1 MTQLQSPSG
10 RSQPDSVAVRSPLDR
25 FFKLSER
32 RTTVSR
38 EIRGGITTFVAM
50 AYVILL
56 VPLILGGVTDING
69 DKLSIPQLTTAT
81 ALAAGLSTVLMGLVG
96 NVPLA
101 LAAGLG
107 LVPVVAYQ
115 AAPHM
120 TWPQAMGLVVLM
132 GAVIVVLAA
141 TGLRTMI
148 INAIPLALKNAI
160 GVGIGMFIAM
170 IGLVSSGVVGNGAAG
185 GPPVTLGVDGH
196 LEGWPV
202 VVFAVGLLL
211 MLALFARKVPGA
223 MLISIAV
230 ATVLAIIIN
239 SVATIDPMA
248 WGTVVP
254 EAPESLFAAPD
265 FGLMFNVDLFGG
277 FAEAG
282 ALVASVV
289 LFTLVL
295 TGFFDAMGTV
305 FGVCDE
311 AGLLDEKGSMPGF
324 GKILTTDGV
333 AQIIGGATGG
343 AGSTVYVESAT
354 GVGEGARTGLTS
366 VVTGGLFCAA
376 IFFTPLAA
384 VVPIQAAAPALVLVG
399 ALMMTQ
405 ARKIDWS
412 DLEVAIPAFV
422 TIVLMPFTYSITNG
436 VGAGLIAY
444 VVIKAARGKFGEI
457 HGLVWI
463 VSAVFAAYF
472 AISGIELVLGG

>member
-1 MTQLQSPSG
+1 MTQTQSPITTPETGGS
-10 RSQPDSVAVRSPLDR
+10 ALEK
-25 FFKLSER
+25 FFRLSER
-32 RTTVSR
+32 KTTITR

-56 VPLILGGVTDING
+56 VPLILGGVADAHG
-69 DKLSIPQLTTAT
+69 DKLSIAQLTTTT
-81 ALAAGLSTVLMGLVG
+81 AFSAGLTTVLMGLVG

-132 GAVIVVLAA
+132 GIVIVILAA

-148 INAIPLALKNAI
+148 INAIPLAMKNAI

-170 IGLVSSGVVGNGAAG
+170 IGLVSSGVVGHGAPG

-196 LEGWPV
+196 LAGWPTV
-202 VVFAVGLLL
+202 IFAIGLLL
-211 MLALFARKVPGA
+211 MLGLFIRKVPGA
-223 MLISIAV
+223 ILISIAIS
-230 ATVLAIIIN
+230 TLLAIAVN
-239 SVATIDPMA
+239 AMARIDPKA

-254 EAPESLFAAPD
+254 EKPKSLFATPD
-265 FGLMFNVDLFGG
+265 FGLIGHIDLFGG
-277 FAEAG
+277 FATAG
-282 ALVASVV
+282 AVTATVV

-311 AGLLDEKGSMPGF
+311 AGLTDEKGEVPGM

-333 AQIIGGATGG
+333 AQIVGGLSGG

-354 GVGEGARTGLTS
+354 GVGEGARTGLAS
-366 VVTGGLFCAA
+366 VITGGLFCAA
-376 IFFTPLAA
+376 IFFTPIAA

-405 ARKIDWS
+405 ARKIDWN
-412 DLEVAIPAFV
+412 DLEVAVPAFI

-444 VVIKAARGKFGEI
+444 TVIKLARGKYREI
-457 HGLVWI
+457 HWLVAV
-463 VSAVFAAYF
+463 VSVVFVAYF
-472 AISGIELVLGG
+472 GINGIELALGG

>member
-1 MTQLQSPSG
+1 MTQIQTKPRTPGPVTG
-10 RSQPDSVAVRSPLDR
+10 RSALDR
-25 FFKLSER
+25 FFRLSER

-56 VPLILGGVTDING
+56 VPLMLGGVADVNG
-69 DKLSIPQLTTAT
+69 DKLSIAQLTTAT
-81 ALAAGLSTVLMGLVG
+81 AFSAGLSTILMGVAG

-107 LVPVVAYQ
+107 VVPVVAFQ

-120 TWPQAMGLVVLM
+120 TWPQTMGLVVLM
-132 GAVIVVLAA
+132 GVIIVVLAA

-148 INAIPLALKNAI
+148 INAIPLGLKNAI

-170 IGLVSSGVVGNGAAG
+170 IGLVSAGVVGHGAQT
-185 GPPVTLGVDGH
+185 GPPVTLGAGGH
-196 LEGWPV
+196 LSGWPV
-202 VVFAVGLLL
+202 VIFAVGLLV
-211 MLALFARKVPGA
+211 MLALFIRKVPGA
-223 MLISIAV
+223 ILISIAIS
-230 ATVLAIIIN
+230 TVLAI
-239 SVATIDPMA
+239 SVNALAKIDPQT
-248 WGTVVP
+248 WGPVVP
-254 EAPESLFAAPD
+254 EKPKGFLAAPD
-265 FGLMFNVDLFGG
+265 FGLALNIDLFGG

-282 ALVASVV
+282 GLVAGVV

-311 AGLLDEKGSMPGF
+311 AGLLDEQGTMPGI
-324 GKILTTDGV
+324 GKVLTIDGISQV
-333 AQIIGGATGG
+333 IGGISGG
-343 AGSTVYVESAT
+343 AGNTVYVESAT

-366 VVTGGLFCAA
+366 LVTGGLFCLAV
-376 IFFTPLAA
+376 FFTPLAA
-384 VVPIQAAAPALVLVG
+384 VVPIQAAAPALVIVG

-405 ARKIDWS
+405 ARKIDWN
-412 DLEVAIPAFV
+412 DLEVAVPAFL

-444 VVIKAARGKFGEI
+444 VVIKLARGKFREI
-457 HGLVWI
+457 HWLIGLV
-463 VSAVFAAYF
+463 SLVFAGYF
-472 AISGIELVLGG
+472 GISAIELLFGG

>member
-1 MTQLQSPSG
+1 MTQIQTPKTTATE
-10 RSQPDSVAVRSPLDR
+10 RSALDR
-25 FFKLSER
+25 FFKITQRGS
-32 RTTVSR
+32 TVSR

-69 DKLSIPQLTTAT
+69 DKLSIAQLTTAT
-81 ALAAGLSTVLMGLVG
+81 AFSAGLSTILMGLVG

-107 LVPVVAYQ
+107 VVPVVAFQ

-120 TWPQAMGLVVLM
+120 TWPQALGLVVIM
-132 GAVIVVLAA
+132 GVIIVIMAA
-141 TGLRTMI
+141 TGLRTLI
-148 INAIPLALKNAI
+148 INAIPTSLKNAI

-170 IGLVSSGVVGNGAAG
+170 IGLVSSGVVGNAAAG

-196 LEGWPV
+196 LTGWPV
-202 VVFAVGLLL
+202 VVFAIGLLL
-211 MLALFARKVPGA
+211 MLALFVRKTPGA
-223 MLISIAV
+223 ILISIAV
-230 ATVLAIIIN
+230 ATVIAIIIN
-239 SVATIDPMA
+239 AVATIDPKS

-254 EAPESLFAAPD
+254 EAPDSLFAAPD
-265 FGLMFNVDLFGG
+265 FGLMFNIDLFGG
-277 FAEAG
+277 FAQAG
-282 ALVASVV
+282 AMTAGVV

-311 AGLLDEKGSMPGF
+311 AGLTDEKGTVPGM
-324 GKILTTDGV
+324 GKILTVDGV
-333 AQIIGGATGG
+333 AQIIGGASGG

-366 VVTGGLFCAA
+366 VVTGGLFALA
-376 IFFTPLAA
+376 VFFTPLAA

-405 ARKIDWS
+405 ARKIDWT
-412 DLEVAIPAFV
+412 DLEIAVPAFV

-444 VVIKAARGKFGEI
+444 VVIKAARGKFSEI
-457 HGLVWI
+457 HWLVAV
-463 VSAVFAAYF
+463 VSVVFLAYF
-472 AISGIELVLGG
+472 GINGLEVALG

>member
-1 MTQLQSPSG
+1 MTQTQSPITAPETGGS
-10 RSQPDSVAVRSPLDR
+10 ALEK
-25 FFKLSER
+25 FFRLSER
-32 RTTVSR
+32 KTTITR

-56 VPLILGGVTDING
+56 VPLILGGVADAHG
-69 DKLSIPQLTTAT
+69 DKLSIAQLTTTT
-81 ALAAGLSTVLMGLVG
+81 AFSAGLTTVLMGLVG

-132 GAVIVVLAA
+132 GIVIVILAA

-148 INAIPLALKNAI
+148 INAIPLAMKNAI

-170 IGLVSSGVVGNGAAG
+170 IGLVSSGVVGHGAPG

-196 LEGWPV
+196 LSGWPTV
-202 VVFAVGLLL
+202 IFAIGLLL
-211 MLALFARKVPGA
+211 MLALFIRKVPGA
-223 MLISIAV
+223 ILISIAIS
-230 ATVLAIIIN
+230 TLLAIAVN
-239 SVATIDPMA
+239 AMAKIDPKA

-254 EAPESLFAAPD
+254 EKPKSLFASPD
-265 FGLMFNVDLFGG
+265 FGLIGHIDLFGG
-277 FAEAG
+277 FATAG
-282 ALVASVV
+282 AVTATVV

-311 AGLLDEKGSMPGF
+311 AGLTDEKGEVPGM

-333 AQIIGGATGG
+333 AQIVGGLSGG

-354 GVGEGARTGLTS
+354 GVGEGARTGLAS
-366 VVTGGLFCAA
+366 VITGGLFCAA
-376 IFFTPLAA
+376 IFFTPIAA

-405 ARKIDWS
+405 ARKIDWN
-412 DLEVAIPAFV
+412 DLEVAVPAFI

-444 VVIKAARGKFGEI
+444 TVIKLARGKYREI
-457 HGLVWI
+457 HWLVAV
-463 VSAVFAAYF
+463 VSVVFVAYF
-472 AISGIELVLGG
+472 GINGIELALGG

>member
-1 MTQLQSPSG
+1 MTQTQSPITAPETRGS
-10 RSQPDSVAVRSPLDR
+10 ALEK
-25 FFKLSER
+25 FFRLSER
-32 RTTVSR
+32 KTTISR

-56 VPLILGGVTDING
+56 VPLILGGVTDADG
-69 DKLSIPQLTTAT
+69 DKLSIPQLTTTT
-81 ALAAGLSTVLMGLVG
+81 AFSAGLTTVLMGVVG

-132 GAVIVVLAA
+132 GIVIVILAA

-148 INAIPLALKNAI
+148 INAIPLAMKNAI

-170 IGLVSSGVVGNGAAG
+170 IGLVSSGVVGHGAPG
-185 GPPVTLGVDGH
+185 GPPVTLGVEGH
-196 LEGWPV
+196 LAGWPTV
-202 VVFAVGLLL
+202 IFAVGLLL
-211 MLALFARKVPGA
+211 MLALFIRKVPGA
-223 MLISIAV
+223 ILISIAIS
-230 ATVLAIIIN
+230 TVLAIIVN
-239 SVATIDPMA
+239 AMATIDPKA

-254 EAPESLFAAPD
+254 EKPKSLFASPD
-265 FGLMFNVDLFGG
+265 FGLIGHIDLFGG
-277 FAEAG
+277 FATAG
-282 ALVASVV
+282 AVTATVV

-311 AGLLDEKGSMPGF
+311 AGLVDEKGQVPGM

-333 AQIIGGATGG
+333 AQIVGGLSGG

-354 GVGEGARTGLTS
+354 GVGEGARTGLAS
-366 VVTGGLFCAA
+366 VISGGLFCAA
-376 IFFTPLAA
+376 IFFTPIAA

-405 ARKIDWS
+405 ARKIDWN
-412 DLEVAIPAFV
+412 DLEVAVPAFI

-444 VVIKAARGKFGEI
+444 TVIKLARGKYREI
-457 HGLVWI
+457 HWLVAV
-463 VSAVFAAYF
+463 VSVVFGAYF
-472 AISGIELVLGG
+472 GINGIELALGG

>member
-1 MTQLQSPSG
+1 MTQVETRTTPVIG
-10 RSQPDSVAVRSPLDR
+10 RSVGERIFRLR
-25 FFKLSER
+25 ER

-56 VPLILGGVTDING
+56 VPLILGGATDIDG
-69 DKLSIPQLTTAT
+69 RHLSIAQLTTAT
-81 ALAAGLSTVLMGLVG
+81 ALSAGLSTVLMGLVG

-107 LVPVVAYQ
+107 VVPVVAFQ

-120 TWPQAMGLVVLM
+120 TWPQTMGLVVLM
-132 GAVIVVLAA
+132 GVIIVILAA

-160 GVGIGMFIAM
+160 GVGIGMFIAL
-170 IGLVSSGVVGNGAAG
+170 IGLVSSGVVGHGSPT
-185 GPPVTLGVDGH
+185 GPPVGLGPDGH

-202 VVFAVGLLL
+202 VIFAVGLLL
-211 MLALFARKVPGA
+211 MLALYIRKVPGA
-223 MLISIAV
+223 ILISIAIS
-230 ATVLAIIIN
+230 TVLAIIVN
-239 SVATIDPMA
+239 AVATIDPKA

-254 EAPESLFAAPD
+254 KLPEGLFAAPD
-265 FGLMFNVDLFGG
+265 FGLMLHIDPFGG
-277 FAEAG
+277 FVRAG
-282 ALVASVV
+282 ALTAGVV

-311 AGLLDEKGSMPGF
+311 AGLLDERGSMPGL
-324 GKILTTDGV
+324 GKVLTMDGI
-333 AQIIGGATGG
+333 AQIIGGASGG
-343 AGSTVYVESAT
+343 AGATVYVESAT

-366 VVTGGLFCAA
+366 VMTGGLFCLAV
-376 IFFTPLAA
+376 FFTPIAG

-412 DLEVAIPAFV
+412 DLELAVPAFL
-422 TIVLMPFTYSITNG
+422 TIVAMPFTYSITNG

-444 VVIKAARGKFGEI
+444 TVIKAARGKFREI
-457 HGLVWI
+457 HGLVWV
-463 VSAVFAAYF
+463 VSAVFACYF
-472 AISGIELVLGG
+472 GISAIELLLKG

>member
-1 MTQLQSPSG
+1 MTQIQDPTPTATTTIARGS
-10 RSQPDSVAVRSPLDR
+10 ALDR
-25 FFKLSER
+25 FFKLNER
-32 RTTVSR
+32 HTTVSR

-56 VPLILGGVTDING
+56 VPLILGGVTDIDGNH
-69 DKLSIPQLTTAT
+69 LSIAQLTTAT
-81 ALAAGLSTVLMGLVG
+81 AFSAGLSTVLMGLVG

-107 LVPVVAYQ
+107 VVPVVAFQ

-120 TWPQAMGLVVLM
+120 TWPQTMGLVVLM
-132 GAVIVVLAA
+132 GVIIVIMAA

-148 INAIPLALKNAI
+148 INAIPTALKNAI

-170 IGLVSSGVVGNGAAG
+170 IGLVSSGVVGHGAPG

-196 LEGWPV
+196 LQGWPV

-211 MLALFARKVPGA
+211 MLALYVRKVPGA
-223 MLISIAV
+223 ILISIAV
-230 ATVLAIIIN
+230 STLLAIVIN
-239 SVATIDPMA
+239 ALATIDPKA

-254 EAPESLFAAPD
+254 KRPDSFFAAPD
-265 FGLMFNVDLFGG
+265 FGLMLNVDLFGG
-277 FAEAG
+277 FARAG
-282 ALVASVV
+282 GLVASVV

-311 AGLLDEKGSMPGF
+311 AKLLDEKGTMPGI
-324 GKILTTDGV
+324 GKILTVDGI
-333 AQIIGGATGG
+333 AQVIGGVSGG

-366 VVTGGLFCAA
+366 VVTGGLFAA
-376 IFFTPLAA
+376 AVFFTPLAA

-405 ARKIDWS
+405 ARKIDWT
-412 DLEVAIPAFV
+412 DLEIAVPAFV
-422 TIVLMPFTYSITNG
+422 TIALMPFTYSITNG
-436 VGAGLIAY
+436 VGAGLISY
-444 VVIKAARGKFGEI
+444 VVIKAARGKFSEI
-457 HGLVWI
+457 HWLVAV
-463 VSAVFAAYF
+463 VSVVFAAYF
-472 AISGIELVLGG
+472 GINAIELALGG

>member
-1 MTQLQSPSG
+1 MTQIQTKPSASEPFAE
-10 RSQPDSVAVRSPLDR
+10 RSALDR
-25 FFKLSER
+25 FFRLSER
-32 RTTVSR
+32 KTTAAR

-56 VPLILGGVTDING
+56 VPLILGGVADVNG
-69 DKLSIPQLTTAT
+69 DKLSIAQLTTAT
-81 ALAAGLSTVLMGLVG
+81 AFSAGLSTILMGVAG

-107 LVPVVAYQ
+107 VVPVVAFQ

-120 TWPQAMGLVVLM
+120 TWPQTMGLVVLM
-132 GAVIVVLAA
+132 GVIIVVLAA

-148 INAIPLALKNAI
+148 INAIPIGLKNAI

-170 IGLVSSGVVGNGAAG
+170 IGLVSAGVVGHGAQT
-185 GPPVTLGVDGH
+185 GPPVTLGADGH
-196 LEGWPV
+196 LSGWPV
-202 VVFAVGLLL
+202 VIFAVGLLV
-211 MLALFARKVPGA
+211 MLALFIRKVPGA
-223 MLISIAV
+223 ILISIV
-230 ATVLAIIIN
+230 IATVLAITVN
-239 SVATIDPMA
+239 SLANIDPA
-248 WGTVVP
+248 TWGPVVP
-254 EAPESLFAAPD
+254 ESPAGFFSTPD
-265 FGLMFNVDLFGG
+265 FGLMFDIDLFGG

-282 ALVASVV
+282 GLVAGVV

-311 AGLLDEKGSMPGF
+311 AGLLDEKGTMPGI
-324 GKILTTDGV
+324 GKVLTVDGL
-333 AQIIGGATGG
+333 AQIVGGASGG
-343 AGSTVYVESAT
+343 AGNTVYVESAT

-366 VVTGGLFCAA
+366 IVTGGLFCLAV
-376 IFFTPLAA
+376 FFTPLAA

-405 ARKIDWS
+405 ARKIDWA
-412 DLEVAIPAFV
+412 DLEVAMPAFL

-444 VVIKAARGKFGEI
+444 VVIKSARGKFSEI
-457 HGLVWI
+457 HWLVWI
-463 VSAVFAAYF
+463 VALVFVGYFGISA
-472 AISGIELVLGG
+472 IELLLGG

>member
-1 MTQLQSPSG
+1 MTQVETRTTPAEP
-10 RSQPDSVAVRSPLDR
+10 RSALDR
-25 FFKLSER
+25 LFRIRER
-32 RTTVSR
+32 KTTVSR

-56 VPLILGGVTDING
+56 VPLILGGATDIDG
-69 DKLSIPQLTTAT
+69 AHLSIAQLTTAT
-81 ALAAGLSTVLMGLVG
+81 AFSAGLSTVLMGLVG

-107 LVPVVAYQ
+107 VVPVVAFQ

-120 TWPQAMGLVVLM
+120 TWPQTMGLVVLM
-132 GAVIVVLAA
+132 GVVIVILAA

-170 IGLVSSGVVGNGAAG
+170 IGLVSSGVVGHGSPD
-185 GPPVTLGVDGH
+185 GPPVGLGPDGH
-196 LEGWPV
+196 LQGWPV
-202 VVFAVGLLL
+202 VVFGVGLLL
-211 MLALFARKVPGA
+211 MLALYIRKVPGA
-223 MLISIAV
+223 ILISIAI
-230 ATVLAIIIN
+230 ATGLAIFIN
-239 SVATIDPMA
+239 AVGDIEPKS

-254 EAPESLFAAPD
+254 EMPDKLFAAPD
-265 FGLMFNVDLFGG
+265 FGLMMHIDLFGG
-277 FAEAG
+277 FARAG
-282 ALVASVV
+282 ALTASVV

-295 TGFFDAMGTV
+295 TGFFDAMGTI

-311 AGLLDEKGSMPGF
+311 AKLLDENGTMPGL
-324 GKILTTDGV
+324 GRVLTTDGV
-333 AQIIGGATGG
+333 AQIIGGASGG

-366 VVTGGLFCAA
+366 VVTGGLFCLA
-376 IFFTPLAA
+376 IFFTPIAG

-405 ARKIDWS
+405 ARKIDWA
-412 DLEVAIPAFV
+412 DLEVAVPAFL
-422 TIVLMPFTYSITNG
+422 TIVAMPFTYSITNG

-444 VVIKAARGKFGEI
+444 TVIKAARGKFREI
-457 HGLVWI
+457 HWLVWV
-463 VSAVFAAYF
+463 VSVVFAGYF
-472 AISGIELVLGG
+472 AISGIEVLLGG

>member
-1 MTQLQSPSG
+1 MTQIESRSATTTAEQS
-10 RSQPDSVAVRSPLDR
+10 ALDR
-25 FFKLSER
+25 FFKLSQR
-32 RTTVSR
+32 KTTVSR
-38 EIRGGITTFVAM
+38 EVRGGITTFVAM

-69 DKLSIPQLTTAT
+69 DKLSIAQLTTAT
-81 ALAAGLSTVLMGLVG
+81 AFSAGLSTILMGLVG

-107 LVPVVAYQ
+107 LVPVVAFQ

-120 TWPQAMGLVVLM
+120 TWAQAMGLVILM
-132 GAVIVVLAA
+132 GAIIVVLAA

-148 INAIPLALKNAI
+148 INAIPIALKNAI

-170 IGLVSSGVVGNGAAG
+170 IGLVSSGVVGAGAPG
-185 GPPVTLGVDGH
+185 GPPVTLGAGGH
-196 LEGWPV
+196 LQGWPV
-202 VVFAVGLLL
+202 VVFAFGLLL
-211 MLALFARKVPGA
+211 MLGLYARKVPGA
-223 MLISIAV
+223 ILISIAV
-230 ATVLAIIIN
+230 TTVLAIVIN
-239 SVATIDPMA
+239 AVATIDPKA

-265 FGLMFNVDLFGG
+265 FGLMFNVDLLGG
-277 FAEAG
+277 FSQAG

-324 GKILTTDGV
+324 GKILTVDGV
-333 AQIIGGATGG
+333 AQIIGGASGG

-384 VVPIQAAAPALVLVG
+384 VVPMQAAAPALVLVG

-405 ARKIDWS
+405 ARKIDWT
-412 DLEVAIPAFV
+412 DIEVAVPAFV

-436 VGAGLIAY
+436 VGAGLIAF
-444 VVIKAARGKFGEI
+444 VVVKAARGKFKEI
-457 HGLVWI
+457 HALVWV
-463 VSAVFAAYF
+463 VSAIFVAYF
-472 AISGIELVLGG
+472 GISAIEMVLGG

>member
-1 MTQLQSPSG
+1 MTQTQSPITTPETGGS
-10 RSQPDSVAVRSPLDR
+10 ALEK
-25 FFKLSER
+25 FFRLSER
-32 RTTVSR
+32 KTTITR

-56 VPLILGGVTDING
+56 VPLILGGVADAHG
-69 DKLSIPQLTTAT
+69 DKLSIAQLTTTT
-81 ALAAGLSTVLMGLVG
+81 AFSAGLTTVLMGLVG

-132 GAVIVVLAA
+132 GIVIVILAA

-148 INAIPLALKNAI
+148 INAIPLAMKNAI

-170 IGLVSSGVVGNGAAG
+170 IGLVSSGVVGHGAPG

-196 LEGWPV
+196 LAGWPMV
-202 VVFAVGLLL
+202 IFAIGLLL
-211 MLALFARKVPGA
+211 MLALFIRKVPGA
-223 MLISIAV
+223 ILISIAIS
-230 ATVLAIIIN
+230 TLLAIAVN
-239 SVATIDPMA
+239 AMARIDPKA

-254 EAPESLFAAPD
+254 EKPKSLFASPD
-265 FGLMFNVDLFGG
+265 FGLIGHIDLFGG
-277 FAEAG
+277 FATAG
-282 ALVASVV
+282 AVTATVV

-311 AGLLDEKGSMPGF
+311 AGLTDEKGEVPGM

-333 AQIIGGATGG
+333 AQIVGGLSGG

-354 GVGEGARTGLTS
+354 GVGEGARTGLAS
-366 VVTGGLFCAA
+366 VITGGLFCAA
-376 IFFTPLAA
+376 IFFTPIAA

-405 ARKIDWS
+405 ARKIDWN
-412 DLEVAIPAFV
+412 DLEVAVPAFI

-444 VVIKAARGKFGEI
+444 TVIKLARGKYREI
-457 HGLVWI
+457 HWLVAV
-463 VSAVFAAYF
+463 VSVVFVAYF
-472 AISGIELVLGG
+472 GINGIELALGG

>member
-1 MTQLQSPSG
+1 MTQTQSPITTSET
-10 RSQPDSVAVRSPLDR
+10 RVNPLDKLFR
-25 FFKLSER
+25 FSER
-32 RTTVSR
+32 KTTLSR

-56 VPLILGGVTDING
+56 VPLILGGVTDIHG
-69 DKLSIPQLTTAT
+69 DKLSIAQLTTTT
-81 ALAAGLSTVLMGLVG
+81 AFSAGLTTVLMGIVG

-107 LVPVVAYQ
+107 LVPVVAFQ

-132 GAVIVVLAA
+132 GIVIVILAA

-148 INAIPLALKNAI
+148 INAIPLAMKNAI

-170 IGLVSSGVVGNGAAG
+170 IGLASSGVVGKGAG
-185 GPPVTLGVDGH
+185 TPVTLGVDGH
-196 LEGWPV
+196 LSGWPTV
-202 VVFAVGLLL
+202 IFAVGLLL
-211 MLALFARKVPGA
+211 MLALFIRKVPGA
-223 MLISIAV
+223 ILISIAIS
-230 ATVLAIIIN
+230 TVLAIIVN
-239 SVATIDPMA
+239 SMAKIDPKQ

-254 EAPESLFAAPD
+254 EKPKSLFAAPD
-265 FGLMFNVDLFGG
+265 FGLIGHIDLFGG
-277 FAEAG
+277 FATAG
-282 ALVASVV
+282 AMTATVV

-311 AGLLDEKGSMPGF
+311 AGLVDEKGQVPGM
-324 GKILTTDGV
+324 GKILTVDGV
-333 AQIIGGATGG
+333 AQIIGGVTGG

-354 GVGEGARTGLTS
+354 GVGEGARTGFAS
-366 VVTGGLFCAA
+366 VITGGLFCAA
-376 IFFTPLAA
+376 VFFTPIAA
-384 VVPIQAAAPALVLVG
+384 VVPIQAASPALVLVG

-405 ARKIDWS
+405 ARKIDWN
-412 DLEVAIPAFV
+412 DLEVAIPAFL

-444 VVIKAARGKFGEI
+444 TVIKLARGKFREI
-457 HGLVWI
+457 HWLVAV
-463 VSAVFAAYF
+463 VSVVFVAYF
-472 AISGIELVLGG
+472 GINAIEMAF

>member
-1 MTQLQSPSG
+1 MTQTQTHSATPDPVTRRGSG
-10 RSQPDSVAVRSPLDR
+10 LDR
-25 FFKLSER
+25 FFKLSDR
-32 RTTVSR
+32 RTSVSR

-56 VPLILGGVTDING
+56 VPLILGGVKDING
-69 DKLSIPQLTTAT
+69 NSLSIAQLTTAT
-81 ALAAGLSTVLMGLVG
+81 AFSAGLSTILMGVVG

-107 LVPVVAYQ
+107 VVPVVAYQ

-120 TWPQAMGLVVLM
+120 TWPQTMGLVVLM
-132 GAVIVVLAA
+132 GVVIVIMAA

-148 INAIPLALKNAI
+148 INAIPLGLKNAI

-170 IGLVSSGVVGNGAAG
+170 IGLVSAGVVGHGSPD
-185 GPPVTLGVDGH
+185 GPPVTLGVGGQ
-196 LEGWPV
+196 LAGWPV

-211 MLALFARKVPGA
+211 MLALYLRKVPGA
-223 MLISIAV
+223 ILFSIAV
-230 ATVLAIIIN
+230 ATVLAIVIN
-239 SVATIDPMA
+239 GAATIDPKA

-254 EAPESLFAAPD
+254 KTPDALFATPD
-265 FGLMFNVDLFGG
+265 FGLFLNIDLFGG

-282 ALVASVV
+282 ALTAGVV

-311 AGLLDEKGSMPGF
+311 AGLLDEKGTMPSL
-324 GKILTTDGV
+324 GKVLTIDGV
-333 AQIIGGATGG
+333 AQVIGGVSGG
-343 AGSTVYVESAT
+343 AGNTVYVESAT

-366 VVTGGLFCAA
+366 VMTGVLFCLAV
-376 IFFTPLAA
+376 FFTPLAA

-412 DLEVAIPAFV
+412 DLEVAVPAFL

-444 VVIKAARGKFGEI
+444 VVIKAARGKFREV
-457 HGLVWI
+457 HWLLWA
-463 VSAVFAAYF
+463 VSVVFAAYF
-472 AISGIELVLGG
+472 GISAIELLLGG

>member
-1 MTQLQSPSG
+1 MTQVQSPKTATDTTAPS
-10 RSQPDSVAVRSPLDR
+10 RSALDR
-25 FFKLSER
+25 FFHLSDR

-38 EIRGGITTFVAM
+38 EVRGGITTFVAM

-56 VPLILGGVTDING
+56 VPLILGGVTDVDG
-69 DKLSIPQLTTAT
+69 SKLSIAQLTTAT
-81 ALAAGLSTVLMGLVG
+81 AFSAGLSTVLMGLVG

-107 LVPVVAYQ
+107 VVPVVAYQ

-120 TWPQAMGLVVLM
+120 TWAQTMGLVVLM
-132 GAVIVVLAA
+132 GIIIVIMAA

-148 INAIPLALKNAI
+148 INAIPLSLKNAI

-170 IGLVSSGVVGNGAAG
+170 IGLVSSGVVGHGAAG

-196 LEGWPV
+196 LQGWPV
-202 VVFAVGLLL
+202 VVFAVGLLI
-211 MLALFARKVPGA
+211 MLALFIRRIPGA
-223 MLISIAV
+223 ILISILIS
-230 ATVLAIIIN
+230 TVLAIAIN
-239 SVATIDPMA
+239 AWATIDPKA

-254 EAPESLFAAPD
+254 EAPSKFFAAPD
-265 FGLMFNVDLFGG
+265 FGLMLNIDLFGG
-277 FAEAG
+277 FARAG
-282 ALVASVV
+282 GLIASVV

-311 AGLLDEKGSMPGF
+311 AGLTDEKGTVPGM
-324 GKILTTDGV
+324 GKILTVDGI
-333 AQIIGGATGG
+333 AQIIGGASGG

-366 VVTGGLFCAA
+366 IVTGGLFCAA

-412 DLEVAIPAFV
+412 DLEVAVPAFI
-422 TIVLMPFTYSITNG
+422 TIALMPFTYSITNG

-444 VVIKAARGKFGEI
+444 VVIKAARGKFREI
-457 HGLVWI
+457 HWLVGV
-463 VSAVFAAYF
+463 VSVVFAAYF
-472 AISGIELVLGG
+472 GISAIELVLGG

>member
-1 MTQLQSPSG
+1 MTEVQTRTSPAATIAE
-10 RSQPDSVAVRSPLDR
+10 RSALDR
-25 FFKLSER
+25 FFRLSAR
-32 RTTVSR
+32 GSTVTR

-56 VPLILGGVTDING
+56 VPLILAGATDIDG
-69 DKLSIPQLTTAT
+69 KHLSIAQLTTAT
-81 ALAAGLSTVLMGLVG
+81 AFSAGLSTVLMGLVG

-107 LVPVVAYQ
+107 VVPVVAFQ

-120 TWPQAMGLVVLM
+120 TWPQTMGLVLLM
-132 GAVIVVLAA
+132 GVIIVILAA

-170 IGLVSSGVVGNGAAG
+170 IGLVSAGVVGHGSAS
-185 GPPVTLGVDGH
+185 GPPVSLGPDGH
-196 LEGWPV
+196 LQGWPV
-202 VVFAVGLLL
+202 VVFGVGLLL
-211 MLALFARKVPGA
+211 MIALYIRKVPGA
-223 MLISIAV
+223 ILISIAV
-230 ATVLAIIIN
+230 ATVLAVVIN
-239 SVATIDPMA
+239 AVATIDPKS

-254 EAPESLFAAPD
+254 KAPSRLFAVPD
-265 FGLMFNVDLFGG
+265 FGLMLHVDPFGG
-277 FAEAG
+277 FVRAG
-282 ALVASVV
+282 ALTAGVV

-311 AGLLDEKGSMPGF
+311 AGLLDEKGTMPGL
-324 GKILTTDGV
+324 GRVLTMDGL
-333 AQIIGGATGG
+333 AQIIGGASGG

-366 VVTGGLFCAA
+366 LVSGGLFCLA
-376 IFFTPLAA
+376 IFFTPIAG

-412 DLEVAIPAFV
+412 DMEVAVPAFL
-422 TIVLMPFTYSITNG
+422 TIVAMPFTYSITNG
-436 VGAGLIAY
+436 VGAGLISY
-444 VVIKAARGKFGEI
+444 TVIKAARGRFREI
-457 HGLVWI
+457 HWLVWV
-463 VSAVFAAYF
+463 VSAVFACYF
-472 AISGIELVLGG
+472 AISGIEVLLRG

>member
-1 MTQLQSPSG
+1 MTQTQSPITAPETRGS
-10 RSQPDSVAVRSPLDR
+10 ALEK
-25 FFKLSER
+25 FFRLSER
-32 RTTVSR
+32 KTTISR

-56 VPLILGGVTDING
+56 VPLILGGVTDAHG
-69 DKLSIPQLTTAT
+69 DKLSIAQLTTTT
-81 ALAAGLSTVLMGLVG
+81 AFSAGLTTVLMGVVG

-132 GAVIVVLAA
+132 GIVIVILAA

-148 INAIPLALKNAI
+148 INAIPLAMKNAI

-170 IGLVSSGVVGNGAAG
+170 IGLVSSGVVGHGAPG
-185 GPPVTLGVDGH
+185 GPPVTLGVEGH
-196 LEGWPV
+196 LAGWPTV
-202 VVFAVGLLL
+202 IFAVGLLL
-211 MLALFARKVPGA
+211 MLALFIRKVPGA
-223 MLISIAV
+223 ILISIAIS
-230 ATVLAIIIN
+230 TVLAIIVN
-239 SVATIDPMA
+239 AMATIDPKA

-254 EAPESLFAAPD
+254 EKPKSLFASPD
-265 FGLMFNVDLFGG
+265 FGLIGHIDLFGG
-277 FAEAG
+277 FATAG
-282 ALVASVV
+282 AVTATVV

-311 AGLLDEKGSMPGF
+311 AGLVDEKGQVPGM

-333 AQIIGGATGG
+333 AQIVGGLSGG

-354 GVGEGARTGLTS
+354 GVGEGARTGLAS
-366 VVTGGLFCAA
+366 VISGGLFCAA
-376 IFFTPLAA
+376 IFFTPIAA

-405 ARKIDWS
+405 ARKIDWN
-412 DLEVAIPAFV
+412 DLEVAVPAFI

-444 VVIKAARGKFGEI
+444 TVIKLARGKYREI
-457 HGLVWI
+457 HWLVAV
-463 VSAVFAAYF
+463 VSVVFGAYF
-472 AISGIELVLGG
+472 GINGIELALGG

>member
-1 MTQLQSPSG
+1 MTQTQSPTTTPATGS
-10 RSQPDSVAVRSPLDR
+10 RSALDR
-25 FFKLSER
+25 FFRLSER
-32 RTTVSR
+32 KTTVSR

-50 AYVILL
+50 GYVILL
-56 VPLILGGVTDING
+56 VPLILGGVADVDGN
-69 DKLSIPQLTTAT
+69 KLSIAQLTTAT
-81 ALAAGLSTVLMGLVG
+81 AFSAGLSTVLMGLVG

-107 LVPVVAYQ
+107 VVPVVAYQ
-115 AAPHM
+115 AAPYM
-120 TWPQAMGLVVLM
+120 TWPQAFGLVVLM
-132 GAVIVVLAA
+132 GIIIVIMAA

-148 INAIPLALKNAI
+148 INAIPVALKNAI

-170 IGLVSSGVVGNGAAG
+170 IGLVSSGVVGHGAPS
-185 GPPVTLGVDGH
+185 GPPVTLGADGH
-196 LEGWPV
+196 LQGWPV
-202 VVFAVGLLL
+202 FIFAVGLLL
-211 MLALFARKVPGA
+211 MLGLFIRKMPGA
-223 MLISIAV
+223 ILISIAV
-230 ATVLAIIIN
+230 VTVLAIIVN
-239 SVATIDPMA
+239 KLATIEPTA

-254 EAPESLFAAPD
+254 KAPESFFAAPD
-265 FGLMFNVDLFGG
+265 FGLMLDIDLFGG
-277 FAEAG
+277 FARAG
-282 ALVASVV
+282 ALVAGVV

-311 AGLLDEKGSMPGF
+311 AGLVDEKGTVPGI
-324 GKILTTDGV
+324 GKILTADGV
-333 AQIIGGATGG
+333 AQIIGGASGG

-412 DLEVAIPAFV
+412 DLEVAVPAFV

-444 VVIKAARGKFGEI
+444 VVIKAARGKFREI
-457 HGLVWI
+457 HWLVWV
-463 VSAVFAAYF
+463 VSVVFAAYF
-472 AISGIELVLGG
+472 GISAIEQVLGG

>member
-1 MTQLQSPSG
+1 MTQTQSPITTTETRES
-10 RSQPDSVAVRSPLDR
+10 ALEK
-25 FFKLSER
+25 FFRLTARK
-32 RTTVSR
+32 TTLTR

-56 VPLILGGVTDING
+56 VPLILGGVADVHG
-69 DKLSIPQLTTAT
+69 DKLSIAQLTTTT
-81 ALAAGLSTVLMGLVG
+81 AFSAGLTTVLMGLVG

-132 GAVIVVLAA
+132 GIVIVILAA

-148 INAIPLALKNAI
+148 INAIPLAMKNAI

-170 IGLVSSGVVGNGAAG
+170 IGLVSSGVVGHGSPG

-196 LEGWPV
+196 LQGWPTV
-202 VVFAVGLLL
+202 IFAVGLLL
-211 MLALFARKVPGA
+211 MLALFIRKVPGA
-223 MLISIAV
+223 ILISIV
-230 ATVLAIIIN
+230 ISTVLAIIVN
-239 SVATIDPMA
+239 KMATIDPKS

-254 EAPESLFAAPD
+254 EKPKSLFATPD
-265 FGLMFNVDLFGG
+265 FGLLGHIDLFGG
-277 FAEAG
+277 FATAG
-282 ALVASVV
+282 AMTASVV

-311 AGLLDEKGSMPGF
+311 AGLVDEKGQVPGM

-333 AQIIGGATGG
+333 AQIIGGLSGG

-354 GVGEGARTGLTS
+354 GVGEGARTGLAS
-366 VVTGGLFCAA
+366 VVSGGLFIAA
-376 IFFTPLAA
+376 IFFTPIAA

-405 ARKIDWS
+405 ARKIDWN
-412 DLEVAIPAFV
+412 DLEVAVPAFI

-444 VVIKAARGKFGEI
+444 TVIKLARGKFSEI
-457 HGLVWI
+457 HWLVAV
-463 VSAVFAAYF
+463 VSVVFVAYF
-472 AISGIELVLGG
+472 GINGIEMAFGR

>member
-1 MTQLQSPSG
+1 MTQIQSPTPTTTLAGGS
-10 RSQPDSVAVRSPLDR
+10 ALDR

-56 VPLILGGVTDING
+56 VPLILGGVTDIDGNH
-69 DKLSIPQLTTAT
+69 LSIAQLTTAT
-81 ALAAGLSTVLMGLVG
+81 AFSAGLSTVLMGLVG

-107 LVPVVAYQ
+107 VVPVVAFQ

-120 TWPQAMGLVVLM
+120 TWPQTMGLVALM
-132 GAVIVVLAA
+132 GVIIVIMAA
-141 TGLRTMI
+141 TGLRTLI
-148 INAIPLALKNAI
+148 INAIPVALKHAI

-170 IGLVSSGVVGNGAAG
+170 IGLVSAGVVGHGSAG

-196 LEGWPV
+196 LQGWPV

-211 MLALFARKVPGA
+211 MLALYVRKVPGA
-223 MLISIAV
+223 ILISIAV
-230 ATVLAIIIN
+230 STVLAIVIN
-239 SVATIDPMA
+239 WAAKIDPKT

-254 EAPESLFAAPD
+254 EAPKSLFATPD
-265 FGLMFNVDLFGG
+265 FGLMFNIDLFGG
-277 FAEAG
+277 FARAG
-282 ALVASVV
+282 GLVASVV

-311 AGLLDEKGSMPGF
+311 AGLLDEKGTMPGI
-324 GKILTTDGV
+324 GKILTVDGI
-333 AQIIGGATGG
+333 AQVIGGLSGG

-366 VVTGGLFCAA
+366 IVTGGLFCAA
-376 IFFTPLAA
+376 VFFTPLAA

-405 ARKIDWS
+405 ARKIDWN
-412 DLEVAIPAFV
+412 DLEIAVPAFI
-422 TIVLMPFTYSITNG
+422 TIALMPFTYSITNG
-436 VGAGLIAY
+436 VGAGLISY
-444 VVIKAARGKFGEI
+444 TVIKLARGKFREI
-457 HGLVWI
+457 HWLVGV
-463 VSAVFAAYF
+463 VSLVFAAYF
-472 AISGIELVLGG
+472 GINGIEQVLGG

>member
-1 MTQLQSPSG
+1 MTQTQSPITTPETGGS
-10 RSQPDSVAVRSPLDR
+10 ALEK
-25 FFKLSER
+25 FFRLSER
-32 RTTVSR
+32 KTTITR

-56 VPLILGGVTDING
+56 VPLILGGVADAHG
-69 DKLSIPQLTTAT
+69 DKLSIAQLTTTT
-81 ALAAGLSTVLMGLVG
+81 AFSAGLTTVLMGLVG

-132 GAVIVVLAA
+132 GIVIVILAA

-148 INAIPLALKNAI
+148 INAIPLAMKNAI

-170 IGLVSSGVVGNGAAG
+170 IGLVSSGVVGHGAPG

-196 LEGWPV
+196 LAGWPTV
-202 VVFAVGLLL
+202 IFAIGLLL
-211 MLALFARKVPGA
+211 MLGLFIRKVPGA
-223 MLISIAV
+223 ILISIAIS
-230 ATVLAIIIN
+230 TLLAIAVN
-239 SVATIDPMA
+239 AMARIDPKA

-254 EAPESLFAAPD
+254 EKPKSLFASPD
-265 FGLMFNVDLFGG
+265 FGLIGHIDLFGG
-277 FAEAG
+277 FATAG
-282 ALVASVV
+282 AVTATVV

-311 AGLLDEKGSMPGF
+311 AGLTDEKGEVPGM

-333 AQIIGGATGG
+333 AQIVGGLSGG

-354 GVGEGARTGLTS
+354 GVGEGARTGLAS
-366 VVTGGLFCAA
+366 VITGGLFCAA
-376 IFFTPLAA
+376 IFFTPIAA

-405 ARKIDWS
+405 ARKIDWN
-412 DLEVAIPAFV
+412 DLEVAVPAFI

-444 VVIKAARGKFGEI
+444 TVIKLARGKYREI
-457 HGLVWI
+457 HWLVAV
-463 VSAVFAAYF
+463 VSVVFVAYF
-472 AISGIELVLGG
+472 GINGIELALGG

>member
-1 MTQLQSPSG
+1 MTQTQSPITTPETGGST
-10 RSQPDSVAVRSPLDR
+10 LEK
-25 FFKLSER
+25 FFRLSER
-32 RTTVSR
+32 KTTITR

-56 VPLILGGVTDING
+56 VPLILGGVADAHG
-69 DKLSIPQLTTAT
+69 DKLSIAQLTTTT
-81 ALAAGLSTVLMGLVG
+81 AFSAGLTTVLMGLVG

-132 GAVIVVLAA
+132 GIVIVILAA

-148 INAIPLALKNAI
+148 INAIPLAMKNAI

-170 IGLVSSGVVGNGAAG
+170 IGLVSSGVVGHGAPG

-196 LEGWPV
+196 LAGWPTV
-202 VVFAVGLLL
+202 IFAIGLLL
-211 MLALFARKVPGA
+211 MLALFIRKVPGA
-223 MLISIAV
+223 ILISIAIS
-230 ATVLAIIIN
+230 TLLAIAVN
-239 SVATIDPMA
+239 AMARIDPKA

-254 EAPESLFAAPD
+254 EKPKSLFASPD
-265 FGLMFNVDLFGG
+265 FGLIGHIDLFGG
-277 FAEAG
+277 FATAG
-282 ALVASVV
+282 AVTATVV

-311 AGLLDEKGSMPGF
+311 AGLTDEKGEVPGM

-333 AQIIGGATGG
+333 AQIVGGLSGG

-354 GVGEGARTGLTS
+354 GVGEGARTGLAS
-366 VVTGGLFCAA
+366 VITGGLFCAA
-376 IFFTPLAA
+376 IFFTPIAA

-405 ARKIDWS
+405 ARKIDWN
-412 DLEVAIPAFV
+412 DLEVAVPAFI

-444 VVIKAARGKFGEI
+444 TVIKLARGKYREI
-457 HGLVWI
+457 HWLVAV
-463 VSAVFAAYF
+463 VSVVFVAYF
-472 AISGIELVLGG
+472 GINGIELALGG

>member
-1 MTQLQSPSG
+1 MTQIQTKPSTPEPVAG
-10 RSQPDSVAVRSPLDR
+10 RSALDR
-25 FFKLSER
+25 FFRLSER

-56 VPLILGGVTDING
+56 VPLILGGVADVNG
-69 DKLSIPQLTTAT
+69 DKLSIAQLTTAT
-81 ALAAGLSTVLMGLVG
+81 AFSAGLSTILMGVAG

-107 LVPVVAYQ
+107 VVPVVAFQ

-120 TWPQAMGLVVLM
+120 TWPQTMGLVVLM
-132 GAVIVVLAA
+132 GVIIVILAA

-148 INAIPLALKNAI
+148 INAIPLGLKNAI

-170 IGLVSSGVVGNGAAG
+170 IGLVSAGVVGHGAQT
-185 GPPVTLGVDGH
+185 GPPVTLGTAGH
-196 LEGWPV
+196 LSGWPV
-202 VVFAVGLLL
+202 VIFAVGLLV
-211 MLALFARKVPGA
+211 MLALFVRKVPGA
-223 MLISIAV
+223 ILISIALS
-230 ATVLAIIIN
+230 TVLAIAVN
-239 SVATIDPMA
+239 ALAKIDPQS

-254 EAPESLFAAPD
+254 EKPKGFFAAPD
-265 FGLMFNVDLFGG
+265 FGLALHIDLFGG

-282 ALVASVV
+282 GLVAGVV

-311 AGLLDEKGSMPGF
+311 AGLLDEKGTMPGI
-324 GKILTTDGV
+324 GKVLTIDGV
-333 AQIIGGATGG
+333 AQIIGGVSGG
-343 AGSTVYVESAT
+343 AGNTVYVESAT

-366 VVTGGLFCAA
+366 LVTGGLFCLAV
-376 IFFTPLAA
+376 FFTPLAA

-405 ARKIDWS
+405 ARKIDWN
-412 DLEVAIPAFV
+412 DLEVAVPAFL

-444 VVIKAARGKFGEI
+444 VVIKLARGKFREI
-457 HGLVWI
+457 HWLIGV
-463 VSAVFAAYF
+463 VSLVFAGYF
-472 AISGIELVLGG
+472 GISAIELLLGG